1 MNVII
6 DEKLFRRNGMNGE
19 DDYISWAQFCKEP
32 LPDRSFTFWDW
43 FFAIMKLTKD
53 HLLSL
58 WKAGLIIGFINKRK
72 AEEML
77 AMLPAGT
84 FLLRFSDSELGE

>member
-1 MNVII
+1 
-6 DEKLFRRNGMNGE
+6 MNGE
-19 DDYISWAQFCKEP
+19 EDYISWAQFCKEP

-58 WKAGLIIGFINKRK
+58 WKAGLIVGFINKRK

-77 AMLPAGT
+77 RMLPLGT
-84 FLLRFSDSELGE
+84 FLLRFSDSELGKFFL